1 LLIVVVVVVVV
12 VFMRRLLLLS
22 YSATQPL
29 TVLPYLLAMLPQK
42 IRCTLENRS
51 LNLSKSHPGSSR
63 AVPTVVYSTHRIRKR
78 TPFYSKLLE
87 NGKFSDT
94 LDTADEVNYESQ
106 CSDFGLPSSY
116 EPSWI
121 TPFPLDP

>member
-1 LLIVVVVVVVV
+1 
-12 VFMRRLLLLS
+12 M
-22 YSATQPL
+22 
-29 TVLPYLLAMLPQK
+29 VLQK

-51 LNLSKSHPGSSR
+51 LNLSKSYPGSSQ
-63 AVPTVVYSTHRIRKR
+63 AVPAVVYRTDRTRKR

-106 CSDFGLPSSY
+106 CSDFGLPSTY

-121 TPFPLDP
+121 KPLPSRPLI